1 MSEYVERNIKGGH
14 AKEIRDALKKMGYSD
29 AFVERIQLIPIDE
42 HRTKVKHG
50 NAPFGVYDFTRHTF
64 VD

>member
-1 MSEYVERNIKGGH
+1 MSEYVEHNIKDDR
-14 AKEIRDALKKMGYSD
+14 AEEIRAALKKMGYSD
-29 AFVERIQLIPIDE
+29 TFVKRIHLVPIDE
-42 HRTKVKHG
+42 YRTKVKHG

>member
-1 MSEYVERNIKGGH
+1 MNEYSERNIKDDR
-14 AKEIRDALKKMGYSD
+14 AEEIRAALKKMGYSD
-29 AFVERIQLIPIDE
+29 AFAKRIHLIPIDE